1 MTKFG
6 AGVLKYKLALETACN
21 TAMVDLGEQEVEVY
35 RGILEQ
41 KELVATKGL
50 YNSVGFSTKYESS
63 ANESEYNNIQ
73 KPTKEFEV
81 NIGTSAPY
89 ARDVNDGYAG
99 GHVTFNQAL
108 IDSIKDWGMIK
119 GIPLGED
126 GARAVAKNLAD
137 NGHVAQP
144 FHNNAF
150 HAISVHVQTGAFS
163 NAFNKALKVAL
174 SGTQNTDKVG

>member
-1 MTKFG
+1 MAKFG

-35 RGILEQ
+35 RNILEE

-50 YNSVGFSTKYESS
+50 YNSVGYSTIFSNSTVEGDSIKS
-63 ANESEYNNIQ
+63 
-73 KPTKEFEV
+73 PMKEFEV

-99 GHVTFNQAL
+99 GHVDFNEELVAN
-108 IDSIKDWGMIK
+108 IKEWAIAK
-119 GIPLGED
+119 GILLDDEGC
-126 GARAVAKNLAD
+126 RAVAMNLAKE
-137 NGHVAQP
+137 GHVAQP

-150 HAISVHVQTGAFS
+150 NAIKNDINNGAFN